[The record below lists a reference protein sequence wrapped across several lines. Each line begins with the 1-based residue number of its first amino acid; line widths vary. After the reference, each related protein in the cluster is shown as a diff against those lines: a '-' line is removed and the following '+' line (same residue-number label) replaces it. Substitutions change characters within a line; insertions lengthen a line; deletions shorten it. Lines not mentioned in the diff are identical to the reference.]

1 MGIANTAIP
10 LVQLATDPLILNAY
24 PVQMAL
30 FFPVIMCVL
39 LASTLV
45 KPATGLNITTAN
57 HVINLCNYPT
67 MNVYVPWKI
76 NTLITQATVSIAQ
89 TYANL
94 AWVPQISNVYLV
106 RMATRFQIP
115 NVKPVFRLALH
126 VIAPPLMIV

>member
-89 TYANL
+89 TCANL

-106 RMATRFQIP
+106 QMATHF
-115 NVKPVFRLALH
+115 
-126 VIAPPLMIV
+126 